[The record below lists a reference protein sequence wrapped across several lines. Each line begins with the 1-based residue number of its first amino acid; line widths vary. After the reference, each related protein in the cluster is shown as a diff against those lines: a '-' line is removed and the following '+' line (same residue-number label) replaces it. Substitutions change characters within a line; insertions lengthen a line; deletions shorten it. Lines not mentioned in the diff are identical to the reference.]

1 MKIKIILPGSELRN
15 SQRQWWHWVIVLG
28 EMNPSELAI
37 STVHPDYNR
46 TLIRYTTE
54 DIEREIN
61 EIRRIDSNMKELLED
76 IDTNYEL

>member
-1 MKIKIILPGSELRN
+1 
-15 SQRQWWHWVIVLG
+15 
-28 EMNPSELAI
+28 MNPSELAI

>member
-1 MKIKIILPGSELRN
+1 
-15 SQRQWWHWVIVLG
+15 
-28 EMNPSELAI
+28 MNPNELAI
-37 STVHPDYNR
+37 STIRPDLNR

-76 IDTNYEL
+76 IDTNYDL